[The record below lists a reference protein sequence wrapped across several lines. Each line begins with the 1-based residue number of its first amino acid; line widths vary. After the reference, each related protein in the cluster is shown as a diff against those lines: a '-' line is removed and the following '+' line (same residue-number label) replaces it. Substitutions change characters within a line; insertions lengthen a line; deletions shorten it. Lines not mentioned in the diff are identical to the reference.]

1 MSANELSEEFLLPPR
16 STDKL
21 LPLLLERII
30 WGKASLERERPLS
43 GTLGEVNMSLRT
55 FLCFLSS
62 TSLSRRCLSWM

>member
-16 STDKL
+16 STDRL

-43 GTLGEVNMSLRT
+43 GTLGDANMSLRT
-55 FLCFLSS
+55 FLCL
-62 TSLSRRCLSWM
+62 THKEREIIDD